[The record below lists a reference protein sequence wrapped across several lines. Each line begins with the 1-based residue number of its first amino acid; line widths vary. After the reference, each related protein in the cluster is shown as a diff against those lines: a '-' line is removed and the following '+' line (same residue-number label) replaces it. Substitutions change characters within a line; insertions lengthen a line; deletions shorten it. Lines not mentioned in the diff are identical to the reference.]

1 MRREVPSV
9 AAFVAEDEKVTA
21 IVDILLKVFD
31 FARCEDIFGGSQDK
45 KMSLFDFFEV
55 DGVLVES
62 NLS

>member
-1 MRREVPSV
+1 
-9 AAFVAEDEKVTA
+9 VAEDEKVAA

-31 FARCEDIFGGSQDK
+31 LARCEDIFGGSQDK